1 MTTSFAGSFCS
12 HKVGLRGHW
21 PKWSRK
27 GEEWKLFGEALT
39 YHTLGRCNDADGAL
53 RKLIA
58 TRQQDR
64 AFQIAEVYAFRG
76 ESDKAWEWLNRACR
90 QRDSGLMFLK
100 IDPLLEKPAPRPQQ

>member
-1 MTTSFAGSFCS
+1 MEQE
-12 HKVGLRGHW
+12 
-21 PKWSRK
+21 P

-58 TRQQDR
+58 TRQQDW

-76 ESDKAWEWLNRACR
+76 ESDKAWEWLNRAYR

-100 IDPLLEKPAPRPQQ
+100 IDPLLKNLRQDPSNEELLKKMRLVSCNGNK